1 MQSIS
6 SINKKSLKFRLPL
19 LAVLLAITTTF
30 ALGIVTEHLAVNQL
44 KQETGEVLSRRTT
57 NLSNTIDRLM
67 AERVEEIRL
76 QGEIF
81 SDPSL
86 FANSFSVRH
95 ELDKIK
101 AASEGYAWIGLATP
115 AGTVLAATDGILEG
129 ADVSE
134 RPWFQKA
141 SPSAFVGDLH
151 PAVLLEKKLNVG
163 GMEPLRLLDIAV
175 PVIGR
180 DGNNRGV
187 LGAHID
193 WRWVKSLADMIPA
206 RPGADFLIIA
216 ADNSVLLGPPDLQ
229 DKPLPADLVS
239 RLRGRKTGYTEQRWP
254 DGETYLTGYTLS
266 DGHHNYAGLQWLIVE
281 RQDSGIAYAN
291 ATALRREITL
301 YGILIAA
308 VFGALGWLAA
318 VRISRPLLAIS
329 DAAEAIEQ
337 GDTTAR
343 IPKVQSFH
351 EVMVLARTLS
361 SLIRQLKDRE
371 AELEHQATHNSL
383 TNLPNRALIKALID
397 QAIAAAE
404 RKHRLV
410 TVVTLGFEGVG
421 HIQNALGSQ
430 AGDTLGLAI
439 ADRLRSVTA
448 NATLGHMGKDEFVVV
463 LQDQDDD
470 LPLTMALTSALEK
483 RIADPVEIEGMS
495 YFVSPVIGVSQFPK
509 DGTIGDT
516 LLGCSEAAMH
526 QARTAGGHSI
536 RLYKSEMNS
545 AIAERLDLERELR
558 LALQDRQFELHY
570 QPQVSLA
577 TGEIVGV
584 EALVRWRHPKRGLIS
599 PAKFIPVAEA
609 SGLIVSLGEWILHAA
624 CQQAQQWCSTR
635 VAPLRVAV
643 NVSSRQFSEADILA
657 QVTSA
662 LAMSG
667 LAPNHLKL
675 EITESMLMHDVSKS
689 IAIMRQLVD
698 HGVDIGIDDFGTGY
712 SSLSYLGQ
720 FPISQLKIDQSF
732 VHDLCQDSASA
743 SAGIVNAIISLGRHM
758 KLDIVAEGVET
769 REQFEYLKTIGC
781 DAMQGYYFSKPLPAD
796 EMTALL
802 YSPKD
807 H

>member
-6 SINKKSLKFRLPL
+6 SMNKKSLKFRLPL
-19 LAVLLAITTTF
+19 FAALLAITATL
-30 ALGIVTEHLAVNQL
+30 ALGTITERLAVSQL

-57 NLSNTIDRLM
+57 NLSGLIDRLM
-67 AERVEEIRL
+67 AERLNEIRL
-76 QGEIF
+76 QGRIL
-81 SDPSL
+81 SDSSL
-86 FANSFSVRH
+86 LPNSFLVRH
-95 ELDKIK
+95 ELDKVK

-115 AGTVLAATDGILEG
+115 AGTVLASTDGILEG

-141 SPSAFVGDLH
+141 SRSAFVGDLH
-151 PAVLLEKKLNVG
+151 PAVLLEKELNAG

-175 PVIGR
+175 PVIAQ

-193 WRWVKSLADMIPA
+193 WRWVKSLAGMIPA
-206 RPGADFLIIA
+206 RRGADFLIIA

-229 DKPLPADLVS
+229 DKPLPAELVS
-239 RLRGRKTGYTEQRWP
+239 RLRGQKTGYTEQRWP
-254 DGETYLTGYTLS
+254 DGKTYLTGYTLS

-281 RQDSGIAYAN
+281 RQDAGIAYAN
-291 ATALRREITL
+291 ASALRREITL
-301 YGILIAA
+301 CGILIAA
-308 VFGALGWLAA
+308 VFGAMGWFAA

-343 IPKVQSFH
+343 IPKIRSFH

-397 QAIAAAE
+397 QTIASAG
-404 RKHRLV
+404 RKHRMV

-421 HIQNALGSQ
+421 DIQNALGSQ
-430 AGDTLGLAI
+430 AGDTLRLAI

-463 LQDQDDD
+463 LQDRDDD
-470 LPLTMALTSALEK
+470 LPLTMALTSAVEK
-483 RIADPVEIEGMS
+483 RIADPVEIEGML
-495 YFVSPVIGVSQFPK
+495 YFVSPVIGISQFPR
-509 DGTIGDT
+509 DGAIADT

-545 AIAERLDLERELR
+545 SIAERLDLERELR

-624 CQQAQQWCSTR
+624 CQQAQQWCSTS
-635 VAPLRVAV
+635 VAPLRVSV
-643 NVSSRQFSEADILA
+643 NVSSRQFSEADVLA

-698 HGVDIGIDDFGTGY
+698 RGVDIAIDDFGTGY

-732 VHDLCQDSASA
+732 VRDLCQDSAI
-743 SAGIVNAIISLGRHM
+743 AGIVNAIISLGRHM
-758 KLDIVAEGVET
+758 KLNIVAEGVET

-796 EMTALL
+796 AMTALL